1 MSLFAIADLHLSFGA
16 NKSMEI
22 FPGWENYTERIEKN
36 WRKVVKPEDT
46 VVIAGDVS
54 WAMSLK
60 ELPPDFDFLQSLPG
74 KKLII
79 KGNHDYWWDT
89 MSKMSK
95 FATNGGYDNISFI
108 HNNAK
113 MVSGV
118 GVCGTRGWFNDGS
131 EDRKILLR
139 EVGRLE
145 TSIAIAEK
153 AGVEPVVFLH
163 YPPICAGYYC
173 SEIMDVLKSH
183 GVRRCYYGHLH
194 GRATTTAIEGEHEGI
209 IFRLISCD
217 RTDFA
222 PAIVEND
229 VD

>member
-16 NKSMEI
+16 NKSMEV
-22 FPGWENYTERIEKN
+22 FPGWENYTQKIENN
-36 WRKVVKPEDT
+36 WRNIVKQEDT

-60 ELPPDFDFLQSLPG
+60 EIYSDFDFLQSLPG
-74 KKLII
+74 HKLII

-89 MSKMSK
+89 MSKMNNFLVSG
-95 FATNGGYDNISFI
+95 NYDSISII

-113 MVSGV
+113 IIGNV

-131 EDRKILLR
+131 EDKKILLR

-145 TSIAIAEK
+145 TSITAAEH

-163 YPPICAGYYC
+163 YPPICGGYFC
-173 SEIMDVLKSH
+173 NEIMDVLKKYSI
-183 GVRRCYYGHLH
+183 RRCYYGHLH
-194 GRATTTAIEGEHEGI
+194 GTAKDSAVEGEREGI

-217 RTDFA
+217 HISFT
-222 PAIVEND
+222 PVIVEK
-229 VD
+229 